1 MDAPTGEQPMDVL
14 GATNTLHRVST
25 EHLLPHRPAV
35 TCVFPSARAREPFY
49 ATFSFVSR
57 CHAAS
62 VCVWVAPARD
72 AYTCTYVQYAPPSI
86 SLLLLLLLLIRSS
99 IRMTTTAAAATRAR
113 TPSVNSAR
121 LFYSRLFESS
131 STVLRSR
138 FASSVVVISP
148 LFYSPV
154 SHLCFP
160 FLRLSHRFARNSART
175 FPSLVVLVADDTPSR
190 TFAHFSTFIARA
202 AGLQR
207 NMRAREPNERAPV
220 TVRVYRF
227 PSTFPRFFVYAGM
240 LIEKY
245 RSGRDSLAFSGK
257 R

>member
-1 MDAPTGEQPMDVL
+1 MYFPPRARENPFTQPSPSFR
-14 GATNTLHRVST
+14 G
-25 EHLLPHRPAV
+25 V
-35 TCVFPSARAREPFY
+35 TPLVCVGRARARRVYVVCMCAY
-49 ATFSFVSR
+49 ARVR
-57 CHAAS
+57 AVRAS
-62 VCVWVAPARD
+62 VHLPPPPHPFVHPDDDGGGGGGDARELRALTRRVCCFIRD
-72 AYTCTYVQYAPPSI
+72 FSNPLLRFFARVSPPPS
-86 SLLLLLLLLIRSS
+86 
-99 IRMTTTAAAATRAR
+99 
-113 TPSVNSAR
+113 
-121 LFYSRLFESS
+121 SS
-131 STVLRSR
+131 SLPFSIHPYLIFVFL
-138 FASSVVVISP
+138 FSV
-148 LFYSPV
+148 
-154 SHLCFP
+154 
-160 FLRLSHRFARNSART
+160 FLTRFARNSART

-245 RSGRDSLAFSGK
+245 QSSRDSLAFSGK

>member
-62 VCVWVAPARD
+62 VCGSRPRATRIRVRMCAYARVRAVRASVHLPPPPHPFVHPDDDGGGGGD
-72 AYTCTYVQYAPPSI
+72 ARELRALTRRVCFIRDFSNPLLRFFARVSPPPS
-86 SLLLLLLLLIRSS
+86 
-99 IRMTTTAAAATRAR
+99 
-113 TPSVNSAR
+113 
-121 LFYSRLFESS
+121 SS
-131 STVLRSR
+131 SL
-138 FASSVVVISP
+138 P

-175 FPSLVVLVADDTPSR
+175 FPSPVVLVADDTPSR

-227 PSTFPRFFVYAGM
+227 FVYAGM

-245 RSGRDSLAFSGK
+245 QSGRDSLAFSGK

>member
-1 MDAPTGEQPMDVL
+1 MYFPPRARENPFTQPSPSFR
-14 GATNTLHRVST
+14 G
-25 EHLLPHRPAV
+25 V
-35 TCVFPSARAREPFY
+35 TPLVCVGRARARRVYVCMCAY
-49 ATFSFVSR
+49 ARVR
-57 CHAAS
+57 AVRAS
-62 VCVWVAPARD
+62 VHL
-72 AYTCTYVQYAPPSI
+72 PPPPPHPFVHPDDDGGGGGG
-86 SLLLLLLLLIRSS
+86 
-99 IRMTTTAAAATRAR
+99 AR

-138 FASSVVVISP
+138 FASSIVVISP

-245 RSGRDSLAFSGK
+245 QSGRDSLAFSGK